1 MNTSLMAGQ
10 TVGPRGEKK
19 SVREQVIT
27 RDRDEG
33 QAGKIRRRKKG
44 KRKANKKDEVY
55 RMRINKDIKKEG
67 LANHLNILTNEDMR
81 EQNLL
86 NANLHLQ
93 ELTYIIRLGILTAM

>member
-1 MNTSLMAGQ
+1 
-10 TVGPRGEKK
+10 
-19 SVREQVIT
+19 
-27 RDRDEG
+27 
-33 QAGKIRRRKKG
+33 
-44 KRKANKKDEVY
+44 
-55 RMRINKDIKKEG
+55 MRINKDIKKEG